1 MNKTWKR
8 QVFRHTALYT
18 AILMFSHTGGGG
30 GAQAQTQTQTHKY
43 AIVMNGQNLP
53 EVKWGQDY
61 KKLAQKS
68 NERQFTHTTNF
79 HIKKNVTLSFNN
91 IDEVVAEK
99 KDVVVFGTATYL
111 PPYGK
116 VSGFDADKLKKR
128 GDALGWIKTTKPGLV
143 GYSYEGVTCQN
154 NYNNAS
160 SGCPELIYKTQFSF
174 GQQGLKKKTTGG
186 LDIAEDKSRD
196 NSPIYK
202 LQDYPGLGVSF
213 NLSSESL
220 VKSIKYNKIISS
232 FSEGVT
238 QQNGTQNQHKDK
250 NLVYTTG
257 DYQYKNKYSSRYVGQ
272 NEHSAIAFYL
282 NAKLHLLDKKN
293 IKNIAQGK
301 TVNLGTLKSYVE
313 PTAEWKNKRQN
324 YFQGNWTFEDKGTV
338 SVKLKLPEVKA
349 GRCVNKNNPNPNAK
363 APSPALTAPA
373 LWFGPVQNGKV
384 QMYSASVST
393 YPDSSS
399 SQIFLQN
406 LSRKDDTSKPGRYSL
421 KPLST
426 SEIKSKEPNF
436 TGRQTIIRLDG
447 RVQQIKLGQ
456 SNNEV
461 VGFNGNSNNAT
472 FGIVSEG
479 SFMPDTSEWKK
490 VLLPWTVRVF
500 ADDSKFK
507 EFNKEEKD
515 NKPKYSQKYRS
526 RDNGK
531 RERNLGDIVNS
542 PIVAVGGYLATSA
555 NDGMVHIFKKGNGGD
570 ERNYS
575 LKLSYIPGTMP
586 RKDIENKDSTLAKEL
601 RAFAEKGYVGDRYG
615 VDGGFVLRQV
625 NLNGKDHVFMFGAMG
640 FGGRG
645 AYALDLTKADGSD
658 PTKASLFDVKDNG
671 NNGNNGNNRVE
682 LGYTVG
688 TPQIGKTH
696 NGKYA
701 AFLASGY
708 ATKKIDDPTN
718 KTALYVYDLENN
730 GNLIKKIEVKDGKG
744 GLSSPTLV
752 DKDLDGTVDIA
763 YAGDRGGKMYRFDLS
778 GQSPDQWTV
787 RPIFEGTKPITSAP
801 AISQLKDK
809 RVVIFGTGS
818 DLSEEDVDNMEEQYI
833 YGIFDDD
840 TATTG
845 TVNFSGS
852 GGGLLE
858 QVLSRDNDNKTLFLT
873 DYKRS
878 DGSGSKGWVVKLKDG
893 QRVTVKP
900 TVVLRTAFVTI
911 RKYNDGGCGAETAIL
926 GINTADGGKLTKK
939 SARPI
944 VPDANKDVAQY
955 SGHKQTTKGK
965 SIPIGCM
972 QKGNEIVCPNGYVY
986 DKPVNVRY
994 LDEKKT
1000 DGFSTTAD
1008 GDAGGSGIDPAGKRS
1023 GKNNRCFSQKGVRTL
1038 LMNDLDSLDI
1048 TGPTCG
1054 MKRISWREVFY

>member
-30 GAQAQTQTQTHKY
+30 QAQAQTHKY
-43 AIVMNGQNLP
+43 AIVMNAQKLP
-53 EVKWGQDY
+53 EVKWGSSY
-61 KKLAQKS
+61 NSLSVKS
-68 NERQFTHTTNF
+68 NEREVTHTSSLR
-79 HIKKNVTLSFNN
+79 IRKNVSFLFNN
-91 IDEVVAEK
+91 TDQVVAEK
-99 KDVVVFGTATYL
+99 KDAVVFGAATYL

-116 VSGFDADKLKKR
+116 VSGFDVVKLTER
-128 GDALGWIKTTKPGLV
+128 NNAVDWIGTTHPGLI
-143 GYSYEGVTCQN
+143 GYSYENSTCSSN
-154 NYNNAS
+154 N
-160 SGCPELIYKTQFSF
+160 CPEVNYRTQFTFNSNE
-174 GQQGLKKKTTGG
+174 LKKNGNDGK
-186 LDIAEDKSRD
+186 LDIYEDKSRD

-202 LQDYPGLGVSF
+202 LKDHPGLGVSF
-213 NLSSESL
+213 NLGGE
-220 VKSIKYNKIISS
+220 SS
-232 FSEGVT
+232 FKPKRNSQLVSSFRENV
-238 QQNGTQNQHKDK
+238 QNNQYKE
-250 NLVYTTG
+250 NLVYTTD
-257 DYQYKNKYSSRYVGQ
+257 DYNNKNNRNHQDKHHAV
-272 NEHSAIAFYL
+272 AFYL
-282 NAKLHLLDKKN
+282 NAKLHLLDKKQ
-293 IKNIAQGK
+293 IKNIAKGSELKLGELK
-301 TVNLGTLKSYVE
+301 TRIE
-313 PTAEWKNKRQN
+313 PTDRWKNQN
-324 YFQGNWTFEDKGTV
+324 GNFFNGGTWTYEDKGVV
-338 SVKLKLPEVKA
+338 SVKLKLPQVKA
-349 GRCVNKNNPNPNAK
+349 DRCINKPNPNKNSK
-363 APSPALTAPA
+363 ALSPALTAPA
-373 LWFGPVQNGKV
+373 LWFGAGQDGKAE
-384 QMYSASVST
+384 MYSASVST

-399 SQIFLQN
+399 SRIFLQN
-406 LSRKDDTSKPGRYSL
+406 LKRKNDPNKPGRYSL
-421 KPLST
+421 ADLNASD
-426 SEIKSKEPNF
+426 IQSKEPTF
-436 TGRQTIIRLDG
+436 TGRQTVIRLDG
-447 RVQQIKLGQ
+447 GVHEIKLDK
-456 SNNEV
+456 SNEAT
-461 VGFNGNSNNAT
+461 GLNGNDGKNAT
-472 FGIVSEG
+472 FGIVKDLG
-479 SFMPDTSEWKK
+479 VDPDTNEWKK
-490 VLLPWTVRVF
+490 VLLPWTVR
-500 ADDSKFK
+500 ASNDDNQFK
-507 EFNKEEKD
+507 TFNQEEKD

-526 RDNGK
+526 RDNNQG
-531 RERNLGDIVNS
+531 ERNLGDIVNS
-542 PIVAVGGYLATSA
+542 PIVAVGEYLATSA

-570 ERNYS
+570 ARNYS

-586 RKDIENKDSTLAKEL
+586 RKDIESKESTLAKEL

-625 NLNGKDHVFMFGAMG
+625 ELSGKKRVFMFGAMG

-658 PTKASLFDVKDNG
+658 PTAVSLFDVKHDNSG
-671 NNGNNGNNRVE
+671 KNSNNSNNSVQ

-708 ATKKIDDPTN
+708 ATKQIDSADN
-718 KTALYVYDLENN
+718 KTALYVYDLESS
-730 GNLIKKIEVKDGKG
+730 GNLIKKIEVPNGKG

-778 GQSPDQWTV
+778 NQDPSQWTV
-787 RPIFEGTKPITSAP
+787 RTIFQGTKPITSAP

-818 DLSEEDVDNMEEQYI
+818 DLSEEDVDNREEQYI

-845 TVNFSGS
+845 TVNFTGT

-858 QVLSRDNDNKTLFLT
+858 QHLTEENKTLFLT

-911 RKYNDGGCGAETAIL
+911 RKYKDNGCGAETAIL

-944 VPDANKDVAQY
+944 VPADNTAVAQY
-955 SGHKQTTKGK
+955 SGHKKENGK

-972 QKGNEIVCPNGYVY
+972 WKNNETVCPNGYVY

-1008 GDAGGSGIDPAGKRS
+1008 GDAGGSGIDPDGKRS

-1054 MKRISWREVFY
+1054 MKRISWREIFY

>member
-1 MNKTWKR
+1 
-8 QVFRHTALYT
+8 
-18 AILMFSHTGGGG
+18 
-30 GAQAQTQTQTHKY
+30 
-43 AIVMNGQNLP
+43 
-53 EVKWGQDY
+53 
-61 KKLAQKS
+61 
-68 NERQFTHTTNF
+68 
-79 HIKKNVTLSFNN
+79 
-91 IDEVVAEK
+91 
-99 KDVVVFGTATYL
+99 
-111 PPYGK
+111 
-116 VSGFDADKLKKR
+116 
-128 GDALGWIKTTKPGLV
+128 
-143 GYSYEGVTCQN
+143 
-154 NYNNAS
+154 
-160 SGCPELIYKTQFSF
+160 
-174 GQQGLKKKTTGG
+174 
-186 LDIAEDKSRD
+186 
-196 NSPIYK
+196 
-202 LQDYPGLGVSF
+202 
-213 NLSSESL
+213 
-220 VKSIKYNKIISS
+220 
-232 FSEGVT
+232 
-238 QQNGTQNQHKDK
+238 
-250 NLVYTTG
+250 
-257 DYQYKNKYSSRYVGQ
+257 
-272 NEHSAIAFYL
+272 
-282 NAKLHLLDKKN
+282 
-293 IKNIAQGK
+293 
-301 TVNLGTLKSYVE
+301 
-313 PTAEWKNKRQN
+313 
-324 YFQGNWTFEDKGTV
+324 
-338 SVKLKLPEVKA
+338 
-349 GRCVNKNNPNPNAK
+349 
-363 APSPALTAPA
+363 
-373 LWFGPVQNGKV
+373 
-384 QMYSASVST
+384 T

-399 SQIFLQN
+399 SRIYLQN
-406 LSRKDDTSKPGRYSL
+406 LKRKTDPNKPGRYSL
-421 KPLST
+421 ADLT
-426 SEIKSKEPNF
+426 KSDIESRQPGF
-436 TGRQTIIRLDG
+436 TGRQTVIRLDSG
-447 RVQQIKLGQ
+447 VQQIKLQG
-456 SNNEV
+456 NEV
-461 VGFNGNSNNAT
+461 ANFNGNDGKNDT

-490 VLLPWTVRVF
+490 VLLPWTVR
-500 ADDSKFK
+500 ASNDDGQFNT
-507 EFNKEEKD
+507 FNKEEKNND

-526 RDNGK
+526 RDNNN
-531 RERNLGDIVNS
+531 RDLGDIVNS
-542 PIVAVGGYLATSA
+542 PIVAVGEYLATSA

-586 RKDIENKDSTLAKEL
+586 RKDIESKESTLAKEL

-615 VDGGFVLRQV
+615 VDGGFVLREV
-625 NLNGKDHVFMFGAMG
+625 ELSGKKHVFMFGAMG

-645 AYALDLTKADGSD
+645 AYALDLSKIDSGNGNLADV
-658 PTKASLFDVKDNG
+658 SLFDVKHDKNG
-671 NNGNNGNNRVE
+671 KNSNNSVQ

-708 ATKKIDDPTN
+708 ATKQIDSGEN
-718 KTALYVYDLENN
+718 KTALYVYDLESNN
-730 GNLIKKIEVKDGKG
+730 GTLIRKIEVPSGKG

-763 YAGDRGGKMYRFDLS
+763 YAGDRGGNMYRFDLS
-778 GQSPDQWTV
+778 SQSPDQWTV
-787 RPIFEGTKPITSAP
+787 RAIFKGDKPITSAP

-818 DLSEEDVDNMEEQYI
+818 DLSEDDVDSKEIQHV
-833 YGIFDDD
+833 YGIFDND
-840 TATTG
+840 TDTG
-845 TVNFSGS
+845 TAQDGQ
-852 GGGLLE
+852 GKGLLE
-858 QVLSRDNDNKTLFLT
+858 QHLTQEDKTLFLT

-878 DGSGSKGWVVKLKDG
+878 DGSGNKGWIVKLKDG

-911 RKYNDGGCGAETAIL
+911 HKYTGTDKCGAETAIL

-944 VPDANKDVAQY
+944 VPEANQAVAQY

-994 LDEKKT
+994 LDEKKI

>member
-1 MNKTWKR
+1 C
-8 QVFRHTALYT
+8 
-18 AILMFSHTGGGG
+18 I
-30 GAQAQTQTQTHKY
+30 
-43 AIVMNGQNLP
+43 
-53 EVKWGQDY
+53 
-61 KKLAQKS
+61 
-68 NERQFTHTTNF
+68 
-79 HIKKNVTLSFNN
+79 
-91 IDEVVAEK
+91 
-99 KDVVVFGTATYL
+99 
-111 PPYGK
+111 
-116 VSGFDADKLKKR
+116 
-128 GDALGWIKTTKPGLV
+128 
-143 GYSYEGVTCQN
+143 
-154 NYNNAS
+154 NA
-160 SGCPELIYKTQFSF
+160 
-174 GQQGLKKKTTGG
+174 
-186 LDIAEDKSRD
+186 
-196 NSPIYK
+196 
-202 LQDYPGLGVSF
+202 
-213 NLSSESL
+213 
-220 VKSIKYNKIISS
+220 
-232 FSEGVT
+232 
-238 QQNGTQNQHKDK
+238 
-250 NLVYTTG
+250 
-257 DYQYKNKYSSRYVGQ
+257 
-272 NEHSAIAFYL
+272 
-282 NAKLHLLDKKN
+282 
-293 IKNIAQGK
+293 
-301 TVNLGTLKSYVE
+301 
-313 PTAEWKNKRQN
+313 
-324 YFQGNWTFEDKGTV
+324 
-338 SVKLKLPEVKA
+338 
-349 GRCVNKNNPNPNAK
+349 NNPNKSTK

-373 LWFGPVQNGKV
+373 LWFGPVQNGKAE
-384 QMYSASVST
+384 MYSASVST

-399 SQIFLQN
+399 SRIFLQN
-406 LSRKDDTSKPGRYSL
+406 LKRKTDTSRPGRHSL
-421 KPLST
+421 ATLSEN
-426 SEIKSKEPNF
+426 EIKSKEPSF
-436 TGRQTIIRLDG
+436 TSRQTIIRLDG
-447 RVQQIKLGQ
+447 GVQQIKLGKN
-456 SNNEV
+456 NNEV
-461 VGFNGNSNNAT
+461 TGFNENDGKNDT

-479 SFMPDTSEWKK
+479 SFMPDASEWKK
-490 VLLPWTVRVF
+490 VLLPWTVR
-500 ADDSKFK
+500 ASNDDGQFNT
-507 EFNKEEKD
+507 FNKKE
-515 NKPKYSQKYRS
+515 NNGKPTYSQKYRS
-526 RDNGK
+526 RDNSK
-531 RERNLGDIVNS
+531 RERDLGDIVNS

-555 NDGMVHIFKKGNGGD
+555 NDGMVHIFKQSGGD

-575 LKLSYIPGTMP
+575 LKLSYIPGTMQ
-586 RKDIENKDSTLAKEL
+586 RKDIQSQDSTLAKEL

-625 NLNGKDHVFMFGAMG
+625 ELSGKKHVFMFGAMG

-645 AYALDLTKADGSD
+645 AYALDLSKIDSNN
-658 PTKASLFDVKDNG
+658 PTAVSLFDVKHD
-671 NNGNNGNNRVE
+671 NNGKNSNNSVQ

-696 NGKYA
+696 DGKYA

-730 GNLIKKIEVKDGKG
+730 GTLIRKIEVKDGKG

-778 GQSPDQWTV
+778 SQSPDQWTV

-801 AISQLKDK
+801 AVSKLKDK

-818 DLSEEDVDNMEEQYI
+818 DLSEEDVDKMDEQYI

-840 TATTG
+840 TAATG
-845 TVNFSGS
+845 TVNFTGT

-858 QVLSRDNDNKTLFLT
+858 QHLTKENKTLFLT

-878 DGSGSKGWVVKLKDG
+878 DGSGDKGWVVKLEAG

-944 VPDANKDVAQY
+944 VPEANTAVAQY
-955 SGHKQTTKGK
+955 SGHKQTANGK

-972 QKGNEIVCPNGYVY
+972 EKDGGTVCPNGYVY

-1008 GDAGGSGIDPAGKRS
+1008 GDAGGSGIDPAGKRA

-1048 TGPTCG
+1048 TGPMCG